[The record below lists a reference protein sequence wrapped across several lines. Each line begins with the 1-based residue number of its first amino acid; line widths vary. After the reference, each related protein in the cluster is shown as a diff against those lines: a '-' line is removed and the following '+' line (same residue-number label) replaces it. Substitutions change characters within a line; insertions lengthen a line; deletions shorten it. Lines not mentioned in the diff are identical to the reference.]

1 MICAASPV
9 SYTHLDVYKRQLYK
23 LAGSTPKSITGFA
36 RGVLKQAGLS
46 ATEAGVSSYM
56 RTLADLYVMGEDSRY
71 EQYRRGLTA
80 KGMSGEEATREANM
94 EFFLREPVM
103 EMAQG
108 AGGGAA
114 VVCKRRHCGG
124 TGADLGGKRE
134 AGPDQDGGYAVSYT
148 HLDVYKRQGVLMTK
162 LVRRN
167 GIFLRRAF
175 EAAAD

>member
-1 MICAASPV
+1 MKV
-9 SYTHLDVYKRQLYK
+9 
-23 LAGSTPKSITGFA
+23 GFVNGYF

-134 AGPDQDGGYAVSYT
+134 AGPDQDGGYDRIIKLFYE
-148 HLDVYKRQGVLMTK
+148 DVGLWRTDVM
-162 LVRRN
+162 
-167 GIFLRRAF
+167 
-175 EAAAD
+175 